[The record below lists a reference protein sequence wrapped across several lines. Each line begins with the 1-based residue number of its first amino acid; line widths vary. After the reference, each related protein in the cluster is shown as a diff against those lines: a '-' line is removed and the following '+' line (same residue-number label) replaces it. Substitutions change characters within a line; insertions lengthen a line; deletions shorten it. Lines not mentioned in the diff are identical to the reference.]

1 LKCQRLV
8 GSGRQMA
15 NRLPFASHISAFSRK
30 ASGSRL
36 PFLSHSDTKGS
47 WPSPVRHQEEIC
59 LVSGRP
65 TGLALGAGMA
75 KGCRAAHALRPE
87 GRNLHARSARLLNA
101 VAFCCE
107 PPLQIK

>member
-1 LKCQRLV
+1 
-8 GSGRQMA
+8 MA
-15 NRLPFASHISAFSRK
+15 NRLPFASHISAFSGK

-75 KGCRAAHALRPE
+75 KSCRAAQRASTCMRD
-87 GRNLHARSARLLNA
+87 SARLLTA

>member
-1 LKCQRLV
+1 
-8 GSGRQMA
+8 MA
-15 NRLPFASHISAFSRK
+15 NRLPFASHISAFSGK

-65 TGLALGAGMA
+65 TGLALGAGHG
-75 KGCRAAHALRPE
+75 KELP
-87 GRNLHARSARLLNA
+87 RSPTRFDLKEEI
-101 VAFCCE
+101 CMRD
-107 PPLQIK
+107 PLVS

>member
-1 LKCQRLV
+1 
-8 GSGRQMA
+8 MA
-15 NRLPFASHISAFSRK
+15 NRLPFASQISAFSGK

-75 KGCRAAHALRPE
+75 KSCRAAQRA
-87 GRNLHARSARLLNA
+87 ST
-101 VAFCCE
+101 
-107 PPLQIK
+107 